1 MKKKLDSYLASGLLE
16 QFQGLPLVGH
26 QNQPLPSSSQRMQSS
41 GDESCPKGGTE
52 GEEVSECSQESAGVA
67 HTHSAGNAV
76 LQTRD
81 QVIFSEESCPG
92 KDRSSSPASCTE
104 QYYTSLEDVTFS
116 IPEIPGEAGCSSKF
130 PEQSFVNN
138 AGSFASTPYQ
148 FNLEDVS
155 NFSALKLGHQ
165 SAGLPAHCI
174 SSHEGHEVANVP
186 FQSSLGLSVPSS
198 AGNLAAGSAKPE
210 NMLISDDECCRVLF
224 AEAMKDGCFS
234 LENLPRGL
242 NMVDSLLCRSL
253 DVPISESDRTSSSQ
267 AFCPSRPELL
277 GTSCSQSFLSGPMLL
292 LPDDSGFLYGR
303 EPSQLN
309 CHSYGTQE
317 QELNTNGQAG
327 FICTNEST
335 NSPCDDGTDNSGLQ
349 ESSYLP
355 KDSLKLVPINTFGS
369 GADAMIS
376 CPSVEVKQ
384 EAQTEQQDSGA
395 LCYEPPRFPSLDI
408 PFFSCDLIQS
418 GNDML
423 QEYSP
428 LGIRQLMSS
437 MNCITPFRLWDS
449 PSRDGS
455 PEAVLKSAAKTFTGT
470 PSILKKRNRDLLS
483 PLSDRRNDKKL
494 ETDLTSCLARDFS
507 RLDVMFDDGGANK
520 ASLLSPSSNQK
531 RNSGSFIE
539 DKENLSGG
547 QEKDKDIIVKD
558 KTSEKDFDGSNSQE
572 NMKPKTVD
580 TDSKTKIDADA
591 ASETVKK
598 PASILVEHNMNDLLF
613 SPDQVG
619 SKANRALG
627 SLART
632 PRTQYCKGFGVT
644 ANQGFSSEQSP
655 RNTSSPAVCK
665 RSNESSA
672 GAVASVQ
679 AIPSLAL
686 TGETTT
692 TAGND
697 AGTENYNIFGETPF
711 KRSIESPSAWK
722 SPWFINSFVPGPR
735 VDTEISIEDIGYFMS
750 PGDRSYDALGLM
762 KQLSEHTAAAY
773 ADALEVLGG
782 ESSETL
788 VNERNSKSPSMDQG
802 IEHLPEN
809 ENESSHL
816 DSNVMMER
824 RTLDFS
830 ECGTPAKGTE
840 TRKSLTG
847 VNFSSPSSY
856 LLKGCR

>member
-277 GTSCSQSFLSGPMLL
+277 GTSCSQSFLCGPMLL

-335 NSPCDDGTDNSGLQ
+335 NSPCDDGTDNTGLQ

-428 LGIRQLMSS
+428 LGIRQL
-437 MNCITPFRLWDS
+437 NVINELHN
-449 PSRDGS
+449 
-455 PEAVLKSAAKTFTGT
+455 
-470 PSILKKRNRDLLS
+470 SI
-483 PLSDRRNDKKL
+483 
-494 ETDLTSCLARDFS
+494 
-507 RLDVMFDDGGANK
+507 
-520 ASLLSPSSNQK
+520 
-531 RNSGSFIE
+531 
-539 DKENLSGG
+539 
-547 QEKDKDIIVKD
+547 
-558 KTSEKDFDGSNSQE
+558 
-572 NMKPKTVD
+572 
-580 TDSKTKIDADA
+580 
-591 ASETVKK
+591 
-598 PASILVEHNMNDLLF
+598 
-613 SPDQVG
+613 
-619 SKANRALG
+619 
-627 SLART
+627 
-632 PRTQYCKGFGVT
+632 
-644 ANQGFSSEQSP
+644 
-655 RNTSSPAVCK
+655 
-665 RSNESSA
+665 
-672 GAVASVQ
+672 
-679 AIPSLAL
+679 
-686 TGETTT
+686 
-692 TAGND
+692 
-697 AGTENYNIFGETPF
+697 
-711 KRSIESPSAWK
+711 
-722 SPWFINSFVPGPR
+722 
-735 VDTEISIEDIGYFMS
+735 
-750 PGDRSYDALGLM
+750 
-762 KQLSEHTAAAY
+762 
-773 ADALEVLGG
+773 
-782 ESSETL
+782 
-788 VNERNSKSPSMDQG
+788 
-802 IEHLPEN
+802 
-809 ENESSHL
+809 
-816 DSNVMMER
+816 
-824 RTLDFS
+824 
-830 ECGTPAKGTE
+830 
-840 TRKSLTG
+840 
-847 VNFSSPSSY
+847 
-856 LLKGCR
+856 